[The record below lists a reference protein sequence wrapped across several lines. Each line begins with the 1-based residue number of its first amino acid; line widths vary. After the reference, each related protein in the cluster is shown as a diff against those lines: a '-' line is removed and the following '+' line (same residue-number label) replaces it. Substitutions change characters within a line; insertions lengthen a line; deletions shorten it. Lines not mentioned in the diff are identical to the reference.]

1 MYTSAPYADAV
12 PELRPIALPFH
23 NGLPDV
29 GMGLG
34 VRALVD
40 DLGRA
45 ADIVPAVDPS
55 QPEVRRTIELD
66 LRLGERVRA
75 AVSAGAFPLVL
86 AGNCNSCLGTV
97 GGVGSAG
104 LGVVWFDAHADFDTP
119 EDNVSGFF
127 DVMALSTLTGS
138 AWRAQRAKV
147 CAEPVSEERVVLA
160 AVRDLEPYQRERID
174 RSRLL
179 LAPGRLEGFEAALD
193 ALPAS
198 RVYLHLDLDAL
209 DVSEGRANEYAAPG
223 GPSLDAYLAAV
234 DAVFDRFEVAAAAL
248 TAYDPAADEDGRAR
262 AAAGALLARMIER
275 AA

>member
-1 MYTSAPYADAV
+1 MSN
-12 PELRPIALPFH
+12 LRPIALPFH

-34 VRALVD
+34 VRALID
-40 DLGRA
+40 ELGLA
-45 ADIVPAVDPS
+45 ADVVAAVDAS

-66 LRLGERVRA
+66 RRLGERVRA

-138 AWRAQRAKV
+138 AWQAQRAKV
-147 CAEPVSEERVVLA
+147 CAEPVSEEDFRGWTEAILEEGRKTMSLLQRRRNSLPEEVRAGVPYPAILVELRERAKAEGLWNLFLPDERYGPGLTHWEYGMLCEEMGRSPVAPLA
-160 AVRDLEPYQRERID
+160 FNCSAPDTGNAEILAEYATDEQRERW
-174 RSRLL
+174 LHPL
-179 LAPGRLEGFEAALD
+179 LEGAARS
-193 ALPAS
+193 AAAS
-198 RVYLHLDLDAL
+198 R
-209 DVSEGRANEYAAPG
+209 
-223 GPSLDAYLAAV
+223 
-234 DAVFDRFEVAAAAL
+234 
-248 TAYDPAADEDGRAR
+248 
-262 AAAGALLARMIER
+262 
-275 AA
+275 